1 MAKISVLTPVYNEE
15 ATVLACY
22 EEVRQVFAGM
32 DGGHTY
38 EHIFGDNC
46 SKDRSLEILKGIA
59 ARDPNVKI
67 LAYSRNFG
75 AEKSSLTLMRHAT
88 GDACVWI
95 MADTQEPPTLIPRMV
110 KEWEAGHEIVVGVY
124 TNRSDGIFMRSLRSL
139 YYRMARWVSGQE
151 LDRDFSGF
159 ALLDRCVMDEIA
171 AVDDFNPYIRGL
183 VSTLGFNK
191 IMIPYERRPRKAG
204 ESKHKL
210 AFLMDFG
217 LNAIISYSI
226 MPIRL
231 ATYAGIALSGI
242 SVLMSVVYALIKITH
257 WNFQA
262 PGATTTIVLLLF
274 FSGIQLLFLG
284 VLGEYIGAIH
294 SQVRRKPFVVI
305 RERVNFQTA
314 AGPAL
319 LRKAR
324 GVRRTALMRHAE

>member
-32 DGGHTY
+32 GGGHTY
-38 EHIFGDNC
+38 EHIFGDNR
-46 SKDRSLEILKGIA
+46 SKDRTLEILKDLA

-88 GDACVWI
+88 GDACVWV

-110 KEWEAGHEIVVGVY
+110 EEWEAGHEIVVGVY
-124 TNRSDGIFMRSLRSL
+124 TNRSDGILMRAGRSL
-139 YYRMARWVSGQE
+139 YYRLVRWVSNQE

-159 ALLDRCVMDEIA
+159 ALLDRCVMEEIA

-191 IMIPYERRPRKAG
+191 IMIPYERRPRQAG
-204 ESKHKL
+204 ESKHHFS
-210 AFLMDFG
+210 FLMDFG
-217 LNAIISYSI
+217 LNAVISYSI
-226 MPIRL
+226 LPIRL
-231 ATYAGIALSGI
+231 ATFVGCILSGLSI
-242 SVLMSVVYALIKITH
+242 LMSLVYAIIKITH

-262 PGATTTIVLLLF
+262 PGATTTIVLVLF

-294 SQVRRKPFVVI
+294 SQVRRKPFIVI
-305 RERVNFQTA
+305 RERVNFPAEDRDA
-314 AGPAL
+314 A
-319 LRKAR
+319 
-324 GVRRTALMRHAE
+324 VRHSV

>member
-32 DGGHTY
+32 GGEHTY
-38 EHIFGDNC
+38 EHIFGDNR
-46 SKDRSLEILKGIA
+46 SRDRTLAILKELA

-88 GDACVWI
+88 GDACVWV

-110 KEWEAGHEIVVGVY
+110 EEWEAGHEIVVGVY
-124 TNRSDGIFMRSLRSL
+124 TNRSDGLLMRALRGL
-139 YYRMARWVSGQE
+139 YYRLARWVSGQE

-171 AVDDFNPYIRGL
+171 AIDDFNPYIRGL

-191 IMIPYERRPRKAG
+191 IMIPYERRPRQAG

-226 MPIRL
+226 LPIRL
-231 ATYAGIALSGI
+231 ATYAGLLLSGLSI
-242 SVLMSVVYALIKITH
+242 LMSVVYAAIKLTH

-262 PGATTTIVLLLF
+262 PGATTTIVLVLF

-305 RERVNFQTA
+305 RERVNFPGQDKETA
-314 AGPAL
+314 A
-319 LRKAR
+319 
-324 GVRRTALMRHAE
+324 TRHSG